1 MPSEAEWEYAARGNK
16 STKYWWGDTA
26 SHDYANYGKDEC
38 CDGLAQGKDQWEYT
52 APVAQF
58 QANPFGLYD
67 MNGNVWEWVE
77 DVWHNNYNGA
87 PMDGSAWLS
96 GGEQKYRVL
105 RGGGWIDYP
114 WLLRS
119 AYRVQISAGY
129 SSNYTGFRLARTLL
143 TP

>member
-26 SHDYANYGKDEC
+26 SHVNANYGKDEC
-38 CDGLAQGKDQWEYT
+38 CDGLAQGKDQWEKT

-67 MNGNVWEWVE
+67 MNGNVREWVQ
-77 DVWHNNYNGA
+77 DCFHDTYNGA
-87 PMDGSAWLS
+87 PMDGSAWTTACS
-96 GGEQKYRVL
+96 NDSRVL
-105 RGGGWIDYP
+105 RGGSWYDVP
-114 WLLRS
+114 ASLRS
-119 AYRVQISAGY
+119 AFRIWGAPDIRFLI
-129 SSNYTGFRLARTLL
+129 NGFRLVRTLL